1 MDKFDYF
8 NETFNCF
15 GTFLLKQNDND
26 IEYLVFEEF
35 ITYVVSFL
43 HKETL
48 NPLLEAGLINK
59 NVYDL
64 SSKLREEVIKLDC
77 GSLWN
82 IESVKTS
89 KTWYDLM
96 VLSDTIKSM
105 INFHIK

>member
-1 MDKFDYF
+1 MKTTLLDKFDYF

-15 GTFLLKQNDND
+15 GTFLLKQNDNE
-26 IEYLVFEEF
+26 IAYLVFEEF

-48 NPLLEAGLINK
+48 DPLLEAGLINK
-59 NVYDL
+59 DVYDL
-64 SSKLREEVIKLDC
+64 SSKLRAKVLELDC

-89 KTWYDLM
+89 KIWYDLM

-105 INFHIK
+105 I